1 MARLMHR
8 SRQVGICRQTD
19 RYDET
24 FVLPQENLGMT
35 KTWIRVAVILFL
47 YLKAPIEVAEVSI
60 IQVAPLTLGSSRG
73 K

>member
-1 MARLMHR
+1 
-8 SRQVGICRQTD
+8 
-19 RYDET
+19 
-24 FVLPQENLGMT
+24 MT